1 MDCGHLIVFL
11 KGVLVLILSSKESD
25 RNLTVHF
32 LANGFDVN
40 YEKVIIQLVVIILW
54 FVCSVVLIAFF
65 PVEWGRT
72 LVYML
77 AEGFGYDA
85 VRVNQTIELDPIIKQ
100 FPYVVSLGLLVV
112 STIIL
117 NYKYVCT
124 ETRRFGR
131 DAHAAWSFA
140 LRSGRQHAAN
150 NKSVMIGLGVVTL
163 IGLSLRLIYLNEP
176 IRGDEAYTFTQ
187 YARRPL
193 FLGLTQYYV
202 PNNHFLNTMLMRFS
216 YLVFGNEPWA
226 LRIPVLCAGVLLI
239 PATYFVGVR
248 LYSSGVGLVASAL
261 VSSCSVLIEFS
272 TNARGYTLLSLLF
285 LCLFGLATYLYHS
298 KNSAAWIAYIALS
311 VAGFFTL
318 PTMVYGYS
326 IVALWLLTILISNR
340 TSIRKGHSFTYLLS
354 SSVVIACI
362 TLLVYWP
369 VWVISDAFADA
380 LFRHGAM
387 ERGKIFSLLPNYV
400 WHVYLHWT
408 RDLPEALIWGTLGLF
423 CLGAVGSRVADR
435 GRVPM
440 ALVTAIAIF
449 SLLIV
454 RPVLPFYRVW
464 LFLLPLYFLV
474 VSVGILNLIS
484 VVRRKTISA
493 GAGLWLGLAMM
504 IVVSQGSVTLAKD
517 SVRISKATGTFLG
530 GEQAVSYIASRMNQ
544 NDVVTTSNYTSANV
558 RYYLDRGRSSAKLT
572 WSVEEMVG
580 SWRVF
585 IIVNTLYD
593 ETAPGLVEYST
604 LRQAGFN
611 EPALFA
617 TFPHTKVFMM
627 TKTSS

>member
-1 MDCGHLIVFL
+1 M
-11 KGVLVLILSSKESD
+11 
-25 RNLTVHF
+25 
-32 LANGFDVN
+32 N
-40 YEKVIIQLVVIILW
+40 YKKAVTQMVVIILW
-54 FVCSVVLIAFF
+54 IFLSVLLIAFF
-65 PVEWGRT
+65 PVEWGRA

-77 AEGFGYDA
+77 AEGFGHDA
-85 VRVNQTIELDPIIKQ
+85 ARVDQTVDLDPIIKQ
-100 FPYVVSLGLLVV
+100 FPYVLSLGLLVV
-112 STIIL
+112 SVIVV
-117 NYKYVCT
+117 NYRYVYAG
-124 ETRRFGR
+124 TRKFGR
-131 DAHAAWSFA
+131 DARAAWSFA
-140 LRSGRQHAAN
+140 WHSGRQHAAN

-163 IGLSLRLIYLNEP
+163 IGLSLRLLYLNEP

-239 PATYFVGVR
+239 PATYLVGVR
-248 LYSSGVGLVASAL
+248 LYSSGAGLVASAL

-285 LCLFGLATYLYHS
+285 LCLLWLATYLYYS
-298 KNSAAWIAYIALS
+298 KNSAGWTAYIAFS

-318 PTMVYGYS
+318 PTMVYAYS
-326 IVALWLLTILISNR
+326 IVALWFIAILIFNR
-340 TSIRKGHSFTYLLS
+340 TSISKGQLFTYLLL
-354 SSVVIACI
+354 SSVAIVCI

-369 VWVISDAFADA
+369 VWVVSDSFADA

-387 ERGKIFSLLPNYV
+387 ERGKFFSLFPNYV

-423 CLGAVGSRVADR
+423 CLGAVGSRFTDR

-440 ALVTAIAIF
+440 ALVTAIAIL
-449 SLLIV
+449 SLLTL
-454 RPVLPFYRVW
+454 RPVLPFYRIW

-474 VSVGILNLIS
+474 VSAGILNLIG
-484 VVRRKTISA
+484 VFKKETISA
-493 GAGLWLGLAMM
+493 SSQLWLGLAMM
-504 IVVSQGSVTLAKD
+504 IVLSQGSVTLAKD
-517 SVRISKATGTFLG
+517 SVRTSKATGTFLG
-530 GEQAVSYIASRMNQ
+530 GEQAVSYMASRMNQ

-558 RYYLDRGRSSAKLT
+558 RYYLDRGRSLAKLT

-580 SWRVF
+580 SRRVF

-593 ETAPGLVEYST
+593 ETAPGLVEYPT

-611 EPALFA
+611 KPALFA
-617 TFPHTKVFMM
+617 TFPHTRIFIM
-627 TKTSS
+627 TKTSP